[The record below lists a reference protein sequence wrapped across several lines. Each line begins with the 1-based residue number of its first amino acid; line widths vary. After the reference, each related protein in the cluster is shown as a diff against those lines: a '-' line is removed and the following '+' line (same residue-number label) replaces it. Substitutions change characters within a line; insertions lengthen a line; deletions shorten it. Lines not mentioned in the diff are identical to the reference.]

1 MPKVLKP
8 DAELTYTPSDIVADQ
23 MNLGILTELQNN
35 PRLSM
40 MELGRRVGLSS
51 PAVTE
56 RVRRL
61 EDAGVIRGYRMDV
74 DPTAL
79 GLPLAAFI
87 RVRPNA
93 GQLPRVIDVATG
105 IPEVVECHRVTGED
119 CLIIKVHLPNLE
131 QLDRVLDAFL
141 AYGNTTTSIVQSS
154 PVPLRSLPL
163 PGV

>member
-8 DAELTYTPSDIVADQ
+8 SASLTYTASEAVADP
-23 MNLGILTELQNN
+23 MNLSILTELQEN

-40 MELGRRVGLSS
+40 TELGRRVGLSS

-61 EDAGVIRGYRMDV
+61 EESGVIRGYRLDV
-74 DPTAL
+74 DPAAL
-79 GLPLAAFI
+79 GLPLAAYI

-93 GQLPRVIDVATG
+93 GQLPRVIDVATE

-119 CLIIKVHLPNLE
+119 CLIIKVHLPGID

-141 AYGNTTTSIVQSS
+141 AFGNTTTSLVQSS
-154 PVPLRSLPL
+154 PVPRRGLPL
-163 PGV
+163 PR

>member
-1 MPKVLKP
+1 MAIPKLLKLN
-8 DAELTYTPSDIVADQ
+8 AHLTYTPSDTVADE
-23 MNLGILTELQNN
+23 MNLRILVELQDN

-40 MELGRRVGLSS
+40 TELGRRVGLSS

-61 EDAGVIRGYRMDV
+61 EEGGVIRGYRMDV
-74 DPTAL
+74 DPAAL

-87 RVRPNA
+87 RVKPNA
-93 GQLPRVIDVATG
+93 GQLPRVIEVATG

-119 CLIIKVHLPNLE
+119 CLIIKVYLPNIE

-141 AYGNTTTSIVQSS
+141 VYGNTTTSLVQSS
-154 PVPLRSLPL
+154 PVPRRPLPL
-163 PGV
+163 P